1 MIAAESQ
8 VDDLSNV
15 VTGSFFFF
23 FLYYV
28 VYVYF

>member
-1 MIAAESQ
+1 MITAESQ

-15 VTGSFFFF
+15 VRFILL